1 MGRKSK
7 REMAPEK
14 RELLR
19 QLVDTYRV
27 ESAQDLQEALKDLLG
42 ETLQTMLEQE
52 LEDQMQES
60 KAQDASYKDSRNG
73 YKDKTL
79 RSSMGAIP
87 IRVPQD
93 RNSDFE
99 PKVVPKYQKDISDIE
114 SKIITMYARGM
125 SVSQI
130 SETGKGHLWI

>member
-19 QLVDTYRV
+19 QLVDTYQV

-60 KAQDASYKDSRNG
+60 KAQDSSYKDSRNG

-87 IRVPQD
+87 IRVP
-93 RNSDFE
+93 
-99 PKVVPKYQKDISDIE
+99 
-114 SKIITMYARGM
+114 
-125 SVSQI
+125 
-130 SETGKGHLWI
+130 